1 MVRIKLAILISVC
14 VNSFLIAQS
23 THFSKLNQVKK
34 EGYYKIKLS
43 QEIIGEGTLN
53 LKDLRLINSEEQ
65 EVPYFIKK
73 GPRTK
78 TDTIFKTLNILNF
91 EKYQKGFFSKQLF
104 SELIVENQDTLMLS
118 ALYLE
123 INNAQVNKKIKLSGS
138 NNNKDWYSIKDNCG
152 YSIDAGKSNTKFLK
166 ILDFPIVNYK
176 FIKIAM
182 HDYSGDPIKINKVGF
197 YEFKTQEQPKD
208 TIVLKGFKLTN
219 EHKDK
224 KSVYELKL
232 PYNFSFEY
240 LNIHLNGTEFYNRK
254 VNIYVSDTILN
265 KKKELVKLKYLG
277 GSICAS
283 GGNNS
288 IAIKTHKS
296 NHYIIEIINNDN
308 QPLKISS
315 LLGLNNPIFVVAK
328 LNKQNYQIE
337 LGDHS
342 LQKPNYD
349 IVNFKNELNIAS
361 HIVDVKELKKY
372 ESTNKT
378 ESTIFPTWIIWTV
391 IVLVFALLF
400 TFSFKMI
407 REMNAE

>member
-1 MVRIKLAILISVC
+1 MVRIKLAILISFC
-14 VNSFLIAQS
+14 INNFSTAQS
-23 THFSKLNQVKK
+23 THFSKLNQVEK
-34 EGYYKIKLS
+34 EGYYKVKIS

-53 LKDLRLINSEEQ
+53 LKDLRLINSDKQ
-65 EVPYFIKK
+65 EVPYFIEQ

-118 ALYLE
+118 SLYLE

-138 NNNKDWYSIKDNCG
+138 DNNKDWYSIKDDCG
-152 YSIDAGKSNTKFLK
+152 YSIDAGKSDTKFLK

-197 YEFKTQEQPKD
+197 YEFKTQELPKD
-208 TIVLKGFKLTN
+208 TIVLDGFKLIN
-219 EHKDK
+219 ENQDK
-224 KSVYELKL
+224 KSVYEVKL
-232 PYNFSFEY
+232 PYNYRFEY
-240 LNIHLNGTEFYNRK
+240 LNIQLKGTEFYNRK

-265 KKKELVKLKYLG
+265 KKKKLVNFKNLG
-277 GSICAS
+277 GSICVS

-288 IAIKTHKS
+288 IAIKTYKT

-308 QPLKISS
+308 QPIEIGT
-315 LLGLNNPIFVVAK
+315 LLGLNNPIFAIAK
-328 LNKQNYQIE
+328 LNKQNYQFE

-349 IVNFKNELNIAS
+349 IVNFKKELNIATQ
-361 HIVDVKELKKY
+361 IVNVQGLNQH

-378 ESTIFPTWIIWTV
+378 ESNIFPTWIIWTV
-391 IVLVFALLF
+391 IVLVFGLLF
-400 TFSFKMI
+400 MFSFKMI
-407 REMNAE
+407 REMNAD

>member
-53 LKDLRLINSEEQ
+53 LKDLRLINSDKQ
-65 EVPYFIKK
+65 EVPYFIEQ

-391 IVLVFALLF
+391 IVLVFALL
-400 TFSFKMI
+400 
-407 REMNAE
+407 